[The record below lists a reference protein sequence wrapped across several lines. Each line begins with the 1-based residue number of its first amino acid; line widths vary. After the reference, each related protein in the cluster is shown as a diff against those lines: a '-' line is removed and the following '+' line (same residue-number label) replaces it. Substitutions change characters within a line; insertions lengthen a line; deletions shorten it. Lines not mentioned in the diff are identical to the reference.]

1 MATTWG
7 VTPRQSLEAA
17 CRSIGRASVVAQCV
31 AILNGVEAD
40 PQFLAVLAGPAS
52 RTVLDGREGGL
63 SGYWPKVWA
72 ARGLLHVW
80 DDDAVE
86 AIIATTAD
94 PSWRAREMTAK
105 VIARHRVRPAID
117 AVMVLL
123 NDQHARVRGAAH
135 RAFEAIADEE

>member
-1 MATTWG
+1 MPTTWG
-7 VTPRQSLEAA
+7 VTPKQSLEAR

-40 PQFLAVLAGPAS
+40 PPFLAVLAGPAS
-52 RTVLDGREGGL
+52 RAVLDGRIGGL
-63 SGYWPKVWA
+63 NGYWPEVWA

-86 AIIATTAD
+86 AIIATAAD
-94 PSWRAREMTAK
+94 PSWRVREMSAK
-105 VIARHRVRPAID
+105 VIARHRVLPAID

-123 NDQHARVRGAAH
+123 NDQNARVRAAAH
-135 RAFEAIADEE
+135 RAFETITDEE